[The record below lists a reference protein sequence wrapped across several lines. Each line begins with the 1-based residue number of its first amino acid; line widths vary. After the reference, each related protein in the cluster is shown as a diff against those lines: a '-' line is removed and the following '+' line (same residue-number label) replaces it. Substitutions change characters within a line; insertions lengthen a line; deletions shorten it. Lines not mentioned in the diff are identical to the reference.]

1 MSNNLKSRIKE
12 AIYAYCKELAG
23 RIAGELTIRELTVTH
38 RLTSRQMATILAWDE
53 NFDNVIWNDPLGRI
67 EETLREFGCEVFE
80 TIRSEVFETI
90 RSDDRSPEGYHVD
103 RIEKKLIE
111 EYLL

>member
-12 AIYAYCKELAG
+12 AIYGYCKELAG

-80 TIRSEVFETI
+80 TIRS
-90 RSDDRSPEGYHVD
+90 DDRSPEGYHVD